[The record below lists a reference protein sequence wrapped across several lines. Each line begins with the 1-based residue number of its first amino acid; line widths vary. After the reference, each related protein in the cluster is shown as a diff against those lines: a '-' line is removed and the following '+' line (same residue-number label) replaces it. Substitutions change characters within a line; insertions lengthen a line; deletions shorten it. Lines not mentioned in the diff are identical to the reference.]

1 MQRLTF
7 NKLTQI
13 KYFFTLL
20 LNDLIILVVG
30 VDFVFLKRVI
40 IDLMLKGLSLNQLQ
54 EHLNLI
60 YCLRISHAQIRQ
72 IETEGAMKAKGINL
86 QFDKQIAPKIRKIE
100 ADEIFQGKNTVTLG
114 AVAKKCNYC
123 LGLHWSP
130 DRTKESIIAFLTPIA
145 KRFMNIKVV
154 ITDLFSGYK
163 EIVPNLFQKATHLVC
178 HLHASRLLRKTVRH
192 LRAALS
198 RKKKELEKIQ
208 KDKGKIKTS
217 LQKKRSRIAFLSD
230 RLQKDQKECRLL
242 TSQKHQKRTKCTKT
256 LDSKL
261 AHIDTRIQ
269 KDQKELIRL
278 RIDRDLLIK
287 KQRKVP
293 AQQTEIQKKI
303 DTAQQD
309 LLQSS
314 RQVHDFRRL
323 LQDLT
328 PAFETHKLQFQ
339 KRLEQSKYSLAKDIL
354 KMMRD
359 NPDLFSVR
367 NPRILASNYQNTNT
381 VEGIFSLFRRLL
393 DGTRLLSSEAGSARY
408 CDLFRLYHNAMP
420 PFTGPHHNHSPIE
433 RLGVNLAGK
442 SYLDLLFPVRY
453 RITHFFCHEKTV
465 SDIHSLNF
473 KAVSCIQSKILCSA

>member
-1 MQRLTF
+1 
-7 NKLTQI
+7 
-13 KYFFTLL
+13 
-20 LNDLIILVVG
+20 
-30 VDFVFLKRVI
+30 
-40 IDLMLKGLSLNQLQ
+40 
-54 EHLNLI
+54 
-60 YCLRISHAQIRQ
+60 
-72 IETEGAMKAKGINL
+72 
-86 QFDKQIAPKIRKIE
+86 
-100 ADEIFQGKNTVTLG
+100 
-114 AVAKKCNYC
+114 
-123 LGLHWSP
+123 
-130 DRTKESIIAFLTPIA
+130 
-145 KRFMNIKVV
+145 
-154 ITDLFSGYK
+154 
-163 EIVPNLFQKATHLVC
+163 
-178 HLHASRLLRKTVRH
+178 
-192 LRAALS
+192 
-198 RKKKELEKIQ
+198 
-208 KDKGKIKTS
+208 
-217 LQKKRSRIAFLSD
+217 
-230 RLQKDQKECRLL
+230 LL

-269 KDQKELIRL
+269 KDQKDLIRL

-408 CDLFRLYHNAMP
+408 CDLFRLYHNTMP